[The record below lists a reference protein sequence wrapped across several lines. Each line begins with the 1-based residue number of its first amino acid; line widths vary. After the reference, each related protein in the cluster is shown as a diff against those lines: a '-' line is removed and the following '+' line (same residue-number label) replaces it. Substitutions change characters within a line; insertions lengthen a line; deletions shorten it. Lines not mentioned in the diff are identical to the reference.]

1 MNLRQRR
8 RVNPVPA
15 SWRVG
20 KPVRVKISIV
30 DKLKYMELDRLM
42 KPLDSAIKIQE
53 FLDSIPYNTTKRT
66 LSPLLVMKERMAH
79 CMDGGLFAA
88 AALRRLGY
96 PPLIVDLTAENDD
109 DHIIA
114 VFREGGCWG
123 AVAKSNTTVL
133 RFREPVYRTLRE
145 LAMSYF
151 DMYYNLNGQ
160 KSLRSYSRTID
171 LSRFDDRNWETTEED
186 LEYIGD
192 YTYTVRH
199 YPLITPSQVKKLSNV
214 PKYLY
219 NAGFAG
225 ADIDGLYKPV

>member
-1 MNLRQRR
+1 MN
-8 RVNPVPA
+8 
-15 SWRVG
+15 
-20 KPVRVKISIV
+20 
-30 DKLKYMELDRLM
+30 KLINMELGGLM
-42 KPLDSAIKIQE
+42 KPLDSPAKIQE

-79 CMDGGLFAA
+79 CMDGGMFAA
-88 AALRRLGY
+88 AALRRLGH
-96 PPLIVDLTAENDD
+96 PPLIVDLSAENDD

-114 VFREGGCWG
+114 VFREGKCWG

-133 RFREPVYRTLRE
+133 RFREPVYLNLRE

-171 LSRFDDRNWETTEED
+171 LSRFDDRDWETTEED
-186 LEYIGD
+186 LEFIGD

-199 YPLITPSQVKKLSNV
+199 YPLITPTQAGKLSDV

-219 NAGFAG
+219 DAGFSG
-225 ADIDGLYKPV
+225 ADIDGLFKPV

>member
-1 MNLRQRR
+1 MKE
-8 RVNPVPA
+8 P
-15 SWRVG
+15 G
-20 KPVRVKISIV
+20 KSEFKQL
-30 DKLKYMELDRLM
+30 LKTFNS
-42 KPLDSAIKIQE
+42 PLKIQE
-53 FLDSIPYNTTKRT
+53 FLDSVPYNTTKRT
-66 LSPLLVMKERMAH
+66 LSPLLVLKERMAH
-79 CMDGGLFAA
+79 CMDGGMFAA

-96 PPLIVDLTAENDD
+96 PPLIVDLSAENDD

-114 VFREGGCWG
+114 VYRKDNCWG
-123 AVAKSNTTVL
+123 AIAKSNTTVL

-151 DMYYNLNGQ
+151 DMYYNLNGY

-171 LSRFDDRNWETTEED
+171 LSRFDNRNWETNEED

-199 YPLITPSQVKKLSNV
+199 YPLLTKGQIRSLAMV

-219 NAGFAG
+219 DAGFSG
-225 ADIDGLYKPV
+225 ADIDGLFKPE

>member
-1 MNLRQRR
+1 MN
-8 RVNPVPA
+8 
-15 SWRVG
+15 
-20 KPVRVKISIV
+20 
-30 DKLKYMELDRLM
+30 KLINMELGGLM
-42 KPLDSAIKIQE
+42 KPLDSPAKIQE

-79 CMDGGLFAA
+79 CMDGGMFAA
-88 AALRRLGY
+88 AALRRLGH
-96 PPLIVDLTAENDD
+96 PPLIVDLSAENDD

-114 VFREGGCWG
+114 VFREGKCWG

-133 RFREPVYRTLRE
+133 RFREPVYRNLRE

-151 DMYYNLNGQ
+151 DLYYNLNGK

-171 LSRFDDRNWETTEED
+171 LSRFDDRDWETTEED
-186 LEYIGD
+186 LEFIGD

-199 YPLITPSQVKKLSNV
+199 YPLITPTQAGKLSDV

-219 NAGFAG
+219 DAGFSG
-225 ADIDGLYKPV
+225 ADIDGLFKPV

>member
-1 MNLRQRR
+1 M
-8 RVNPVPA
+8 PVSSGQYQSA
-15 SWRVG
+15 
-20 KPVRVKISIV
+20 VRVKISIV

-42 KPLDSAIKIQE
+42 KPIDSAIKIQE

-114 VFREGGCWG
+114 VFRERGCWG

-133 RFREPVYRTLRE
+133 RFREPVYKTLRE

-192 YTYTVRH
+192 YTYKVRH
-199 YPLITPSQVKKLSNV
+199 YPLITPSQVKKLSKV

-219 NAGFAG
+219 DAGFSG
-225 ADIDGLYKPV
+225 ADIEGLYKPE